1 MCCVGVHGPSAS
13 AHFCVSKLRER
24 EIKDMPRR
32 ALSRCEIPGDKI
44 EGKEE
49 LEGNGKEMK
58 LISFDSLYFSC
69 FLPQETYADFQV
81 PPNSQ
86 H

>member
-1 MCCVGVHGPSAS
+1 MFPALQHIFVWVN
-13 AHFCVSKLRER
+13 LERER
-24 EIKDMPRR
+24 EIKDMSRR

-81 PPNSQ
+81 SQNSQ
-86 H
+86 R

>member
-1 MCCVGVHGPSAS
+1 MS
-13 AHFCVSKLRER
+13 
-24 EIKDMPRR
+24 RR

-58 LISFDSLYFSC
+58 LISFDSLSFSC

-81 PPNSQ
+81 SQNSQ
-86 H
+86 R

>member
-1 MCCVGVHGPSAS
+1 MS
-13 AHFCVSKLRER
+13 
-24 EIKDMPRR
+24 RR

-58 LISFDSLYFSC
+58 LISFLLL
-69 FLPQETYADFQV
+69 FLPVSPTQLLRTEKQKFPKILILSRNLNFY
-81 PPNSQ
+81 

>member
-1 MCCVGVHGPSAS
+1 MS
-13 AHFCVSKLRER
+13 
-24 EIKDMPRR
+24 RR

-81 PPNSQ
+81 PQTVNIRDSASFFSM
-86 H
+86 